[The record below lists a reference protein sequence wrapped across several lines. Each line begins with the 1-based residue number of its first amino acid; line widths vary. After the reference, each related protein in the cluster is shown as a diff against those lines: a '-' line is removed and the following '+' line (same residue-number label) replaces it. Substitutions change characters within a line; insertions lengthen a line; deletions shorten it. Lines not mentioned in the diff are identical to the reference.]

1 MTGLLGRYYF
11 DPSNTL
17 FGKWLRPN
25 NAIPVV
31 VTLSERV
38 TTQKSLTHPSCSL
51 LGSERGGGLL
61 FMFYFIGVF
70 QEVVTLRIPLD
81 IRHMRVYL
89 RHDHDSSP
97 QVLLG
102 ARVNS

>member
-1 MTGLLGRYYF
+1 
-11 DPSNTL
+11 
-17 FGKWLRPN
+17 
-25 NAIPVV
+25 
-31 VTLSERV
+31 
-38 TTQKSLTHPSCSL
+38 
-51 LGSERGGGLL
+51 
-61 FMFYFIGVF
+61 MFYFIGVF
-70 QEVVTLRIPLD
+70 QEVVTLKIPLD